1 MTRRVTLAI
10 LVTAWFC
17 VGSARAQD
25 GVEFVG
31 TFGSWDVRTAQT
43 PNGQICAARALH
55 PEIRFGDIF
64 WAYNTALA
72 DSQPVGYLAID
83 PRLLS
88 SGGDARATIDGEA
101 SFALSRAADGYAYSQ
116 PDDDER
122 LFTLMREGL
131 VMVVRLGGNGA
142 EDEIDVSL
150 LGFTLATNAAL
161 AACNAS

>member
-17 VGSARAQD
+17 VGGARAQD

-43 PNGQICAARALH
+43 PDGQICAARALH
-55 PEIRFGDIF
+55 PEIRYGDIL
-64 WAYNTALA
+64 WAYNTARA

-88 SGGDARATIDGEA
+88 SSDGARATVDGEA
-101 SFALSRAADGYAYSQ
+101 SFSLSQAADGYAYSE

-131 VMVVRLGGNGA
+131 VMVVRLGGAG
-142 EDEIDVSL
+142 DEIEVSL

-161 AACNAS
+161 AACGTR